1 MDLPVE
7 SQSKGYHIRISS
19 QLTPGIIFPFF
30 SFQKHKQKVYSL
42 NKLTHTNASILN
54 EAALE
59 WY

>member
-1 MDLPVE
+1 MDIT
-7 SQSKGYHIRISS
+7 IRISS

-42 NKLTHTNASILN
+42 NKLTHTNVSIIN

-59 WY
+59 LYCPKIKDSIH